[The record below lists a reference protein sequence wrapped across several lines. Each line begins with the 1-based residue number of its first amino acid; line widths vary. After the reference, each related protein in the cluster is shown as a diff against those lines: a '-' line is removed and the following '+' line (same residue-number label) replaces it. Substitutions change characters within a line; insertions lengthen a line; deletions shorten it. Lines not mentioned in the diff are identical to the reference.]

1 MRDDRERRES
11 ENEIRDLT
19 PIDREE
25 ILREHRLL
33 SEEERTRILKECCRV
48 HTPSEEKPSERK
60 ANGIYD
66 SVLEEGEERTILLE
80 SLTEISCLNMCV
92 KNFLPSR

>member
-1 MRDDRERRES
+1 MIVFSSILEEETVLRDDRERRES

-48 HTPSEEKPSERK
+48 HTPSEEKPSECRR
-60 ANGIYD
+60 AG
-66 SVLEEGEERTILLE
+66 T
-80 SLTEISCLNMCV
+80 
-92 KNFLPSR
+92 F